1 MQEEAQLLSP
11 GILWVKRA
19 LIRPWGQRP
28 KGGEEEVGLIFLSI
42 RWKERKEKG
51 RLRAPRLHSNR
62 DEGAGGSQ
70 HQMDSI
76 FYIKIR

>member
-1 MQEEAQLLSP
+1 M
-11 GILWVKRA
+11 
-19 LIRPWGQRP
+19 RPWGQRP
-28 KGGEEEVGLIFLSI
+28 NRGEEEVGLIFLTI
-42 RWKERKEKG
+42 RGKEKG
-51 RLRAPRLHSNR
+51 KLRAPRLHSNR